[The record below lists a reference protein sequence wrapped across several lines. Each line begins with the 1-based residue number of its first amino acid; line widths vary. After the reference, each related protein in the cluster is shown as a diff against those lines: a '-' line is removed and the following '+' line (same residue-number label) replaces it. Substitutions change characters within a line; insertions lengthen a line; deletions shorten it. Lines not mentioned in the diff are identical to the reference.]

1 MVTVVVVMA
10 TRMPLAVVL
19 VASSPLF
26 GQKCCETSEER
37 IIPSPACKEEPEV
50 DKARSAA
57 RPRKEVRGSE
67 DRARVR
73 TRPRRFAVNF

>member
-19 VASSPLF
+19 VASSPRF

-37 IIPSPACKEEPEV
+37 IILSPACKEEPEV

-57 RPRKEVRGSE
+57 RPRKEVRGCE
-67 DRARVR
+67 AARIAR
-73 TRPRRFAVNF
+73 E

>member
-1 MVTVVVVMA
+1 MTVVVVMA

-19 VASSPLF
+19 VGSSPRF
-26 GQKCCETSEER
+26 SQKCCETSEER

-50 DKARSAA
+50 DKARSAP
-57 RPRKEVRGSE
+57 RPRKEVRGSK